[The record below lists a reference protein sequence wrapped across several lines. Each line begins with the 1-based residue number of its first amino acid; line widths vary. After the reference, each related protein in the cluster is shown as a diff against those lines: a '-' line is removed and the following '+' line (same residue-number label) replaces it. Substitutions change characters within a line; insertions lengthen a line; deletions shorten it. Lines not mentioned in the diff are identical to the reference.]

1 MSSLERLGDSAAA
14 RKVFARVESA
24 AQDGV
29 PKITPVAALAEP
41 LETIDLSEVRTRPID
56 WLWRG
61 YIPLRKLT
69 ILDGDPGLG
78 KSTILLDL
86 ASRGSIGGL
95 APTGEPLGD
104 AFTTIY
110 ITVEDDAEDTI
121 LPRILKAGGDP
132 ARFRLVRKLVLPA
145 EVARLEET
153 AVRLKARLIVIDP
166 LMAYLG
172 DGVKTNDDHLV
183 RRALEPL
190 AEMAARLDAAV
201 VAIRHLNKRVGDD
214 AIYRGGGSIGFT
226 GLARSVL
233 AVGRDP
239 DDHDRMILAPI
250 KLNVA
255 RRPPSLAY
263 RIVADGDYEPAHI
276 AWDGTSDRT
285 AEDLIGRTRDE
296 VTGHSKTAQLAQALR
311 ELLES
316 NGGSMPAR
324 EACRALE
331 GAGFD
336 ISSQDNLARARAQA
350 GVKSA
355 KSGYAG
361 GWAWTLRSS
370 TRRSEPSEPSDLIQ
384 SKTPKS
390 PKTPTKTPKTPISSS
405 KEEPVSSSQTPS
417 SEVGDGTLWGDDS
430 LLQRIVSASPRR
442 SLEGRSR

>member
-1 MSSLERLGDSAAA
+1 
-14 RKVFARVESA
+14 
-24 AQDGV
+24 
-29 PKITPVAALAEP
+29 
-41 LETIDLSEVRTRPID
+41 
-56 WLWRG
+56 
-61 YIPLRKLT
+61 
-69 ILDGDPGLG
+69 
-78 KSTILLDL
+78 
-86 ASRGSIGGL
+86 
-95 APTGEPLGD
+95 
-104 AFTTIY
+104 
-110 ITVEDDAEDTI
+110 
-121 LPRILKAGGDP
+121 
-132 ARFRLVRKLVLPA
+132 
-145 EVARLEET
+145 
-153 AVRLKARLIVIDP
+153 
-166 LMAYLG
+166 MAYLG

-190 AEMAARLDAAV
+190 AAMAAGLDAAV

-255 RRPPSLAY
+255 KRQPSLAY
-263 RIVADGDYEPAHI
+263 RIEADGDYEPAHI

-285 AEDLIGRTRDE
+285 AEDLIGRTRDD
-296 VTGHSKTAQLAQALR
+296 VTGHSKTAELAQALG

-361 GWAWTLRSS
+361 GWVWTLRSS
-370 TRRSEPSEPSDLIQ
+370 THRSEPSEPSDVTQ

-405 KEEPVSSSQTPS
+405 KEEPVSSTPEPT
-417 SEVGDGTLWGDDS
+417 SEAGDGTLWGDRS
-430 LLQRIVSASPRR
+430 LLQRNASASPSR
-442 SLEGRSR
+442 SEGRPR